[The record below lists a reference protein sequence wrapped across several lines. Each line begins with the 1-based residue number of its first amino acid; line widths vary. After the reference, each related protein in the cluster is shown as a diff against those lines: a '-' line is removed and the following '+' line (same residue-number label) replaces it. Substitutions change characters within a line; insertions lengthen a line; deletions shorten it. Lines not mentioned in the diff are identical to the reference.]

1 MTNSKIRQEDKYMYG
16 RVTKYFTDRG
26 YGFIRSE
33 DNNSY
38 FVHHSQLKGEHIERG
53 YYVSFKPY
61 KTDRSDF
68 NAGDI
73 AVIEVPDKQS
83 NSTIK
88 KKKTKNHI
96 SSKSSKHKSCNADK
110 IIRPDKEFKKFIK
123 KFMEEKEINTNNNQ
137 KHERP

>member
-1 MTNSKIRQEDKYMYG
+1 MYG

-26 YGFIRSE
+26 YGFIRGE

-38 FVHHSQLKGEHIERG
+38 FIHHSQLKGEHIERG

-73 AVIEVPDKQS
+73 AVIELPDIQS
-83 NSTIK
+83 NSTVK
-88 KKKTKNHI
+88 KKSKQHI
-96 SSKSSKHKSCNADK
+96 SSKHKSCNADK
-110 IIRPDKEFKKFIK
+110 IIRPDKQFKKFIK
-123 KFMEEKEINTNNNQ
+123 KFMEDKETGTNEN
-137 KHERP
+137 KKSERS

>member
-1 MTNSKIRQEDKYMYG
+1 MYG

-26 YGFIRSE
+26 YGFIRGEGS
-33 DNNSY
+33 NSY

-83 NSTIK
+83 NSTV
-88 KKKTKNHI
+88 KNKSKQHI
-96 SSKSSKHKSCNADK
+96 SSKLSKSKHKSCNADK

-123 KFMEEKEINTNNNQ
+123 KFMEEKEINTNDNQ
-137 KHERP
+137 KHERS

>member
-88 KKKTKNHI
+88 RKRP
-96 SSKSSKHKSCNADK
+96 K
-110 IIRPDKEFKKFIK
+110 IIFHQNHRNINHVMQIK
-123 KFMEEKEINTNNNQ
+123 
-137 KHERP
+137 

>member
-1 MTNSKIRQEDKYMYG
+1 MEDKYMYG
-16 RVTKYFTDRG
+16 RVSRYFTDRG
-26 YGFIRSE
+26 YGFICGE

-38 FVHHSQLKGEHIERG
+38 FVHHSQLNDEHIERG
-53 YYVSFKPY
+53 YYIFFKPY

-83 NSTIK
+83 NSTV
-88 KKKTKNHI
+88 KNKSKQHI
-96 SSKSSKHKSCNADK
+96 SSKLSKSKHKSCNADK

-123 KFMEEKEINTNNNQ
+123 KFMEEKETVSNVNT
-137 KHERP
+137 KHERS

>member
-1 MTNSKIRQEDKYMYG
+1 M
-16 RVTKYFTDRG
+16 
-26 YGFIRSE
+26 
-33 DNNSY
+33 
-38 FVHHSQLKGEHIERG
+38 
-53 YYVSFKPY
+53 SFKPY

>member
-1 MTNSKIRQEDKYMYG
+1 MYG
-16 RVTKYFTDRG
+16 RATKYFPNKG
-26 YGFIRSE
+26 YGFIRGE

-68 NAGDI
+68 NAGNI
-73 AVIEVPDKQS
+73 SVIETPDKQLH
-83 NSTIK
+83 STTK

-110 IIRPDKEFKKFIK
+110 VIKPDKQFQKFIR
-123 KFMEEKEINTNNNQ
+123 KFMEEKEKNNVS
-137 KHERP
+137 K

>member
-1 MTNSKIRQEDKYMYG
+1 MYG
-16 RVTKYFTDRG
+16 RVTKYFKDRG

-38 FVHHSQLKGEHIERG
+38 FVHHSQLKGEHIDRG

-73 AVIEVPDKQS
+73 AVIEVPDKKS
-83 NSTIK
+83 NSTTN
-88 KKKTKNHI
+88 KKKTKNRI

-110 IIRPDKEFKKFIK
+110 VIKPDKQFKKFIR
-123 KFMEEKEINTNNNQ
+123 KFMEEKETVSNDNT
-137 KHERP
+137 KHERS

>member
-1 MTNSKIRQEDKYMYG
+1 MYG

-38 FVHHSQLKGEHIERG
+38 FVHHSQLKGEHIDRG

-83 NSTIK
+83 NSTV
-88 KKKTKNHI
+88 KNKSKQHI
-96 SSKSSKHKSCNADK
+96 SSKLSKSKHKSCNADK

-123 KFMEEKEINTNNNQ
+123 KFMEEKEINTNDNQ
-137 KHERP
+137 KYERS